1 MRQQLSY
8 LLEQGVYINI
18 KVQWDEFALSQI
30 KQEES
35 LASFIIGLGDLLA
48 RRAMKQHYETAD
60 WDCKYQMDFW
70 RENV

>member
-1 MRQQLSY
+1 MC
-8 LLEQGVYINI
+8 INI